1 MNNNNELQVQSTN
14 YMVELEDTDKMCQL
28 LMKTK
33 YYETIGATGVFAII
47 QTAKA
52 LGINPIQ
59 ALQGGLYY
67 FKGKIEMSARMMG
80 ALIRS
85 RGHSF
90 TISKIDNTTCT
101 INGKRAD
108 TKDAMA
114 ASFSVDEAKK
124 AGIYKASWITYPQD
138 MLYARTLSRLAR
150 RLFPDIIG
158 NCYVEG
164 EINLDKVVDDVNTV
178 TDTPE
183 ITIIE
188 KKDVRSSEEIHALN
202 DVFNV
207 IPEYKKEIEL
217 FLRKKEILSFQDM
230 PKEMYTKVLK
240 RAKEKIQDLMNS
252 LKEKYTVE
260 EMEVANV

>member
-1 MNNNNELQVQSTN
+1 MNNNNEVQSTN
-14 YMVELEDTDKMCQL
+14 YMVELEDTNKMCEQL
-28 LMKTK
+28 LKTK
-33 YYETIGATGVFAII
+33 YYNDIGQTGVFAII
-47 QTAKA
+47 QTAKS

-67 FKGKIEMSARMMG
+67 FKGRIEMSARMMG

-90 TISKIDNTTCT
+90 TISKIDDSTCT
-101 INGKRAD
+101 INGKRID
-108 TKDAMA
+108 SKDSMA
-114 ASFSVDEAKK
+114 ATFTITEAKK
-124 AGIYKASWITYPQD
+124 AGIYKNTWVSYPQD

-164 EINLDKVVDDVNTV
+164 EINTDKDLHAIECNAIAESPV
-178 TDTPE
+178 
-183 ITIIE
+183 IE
-188 KKDVRSSEEIHALN
+188 KKDVRTVEEIHALN

-207 IPEYKKEIEL
+207 VPEYKKEIEL

-230 PKEMYTKVLK
+230 PKEMYSKVLK
-240 RAKEKIQDLMNS
+240 KAKEKIKTYMDS
-252 LKEKYTVE
+252 LQEQFSDTDI
-260 EMEVANV
+260 EVANA

>member
-1 MNNNNELQVQSTN
+1 MNNNEVEVKATN
-14 YMVELEDTDKMCQL
+14 FLVEIEDTNKMCKL
-28 LMKTK
+28 LLQTP
-33 YYETIGATGVFAII
+33 YYKTIGEAGVFAII
-47 QTAKA
+47 QTAKS

-108 TKDAMA
+108 THDAMA
-114 ASFSVDEAKK
+114 ASFSIDEAKK
-124 AGIYKASWITYPQD
+124 ARIYVNSWITYPQD
-138 MLYARTLSRLAR
+138 MLYARALSRLAR
-150 RLFPDIIG
+150 RLFPDVVG
-158 NCYVEG
+158 NCYIEG
-164 EINLDKVVDDVNTV
+164 EINVAKVVDDVNSVEETS
-178 TDTPE
+178 T
-183 ITIIE
+183 IE
-188 KKDVRSSEEIHALN
+188 KKDVRTTEEVHALN

-230 PKEMYTKVLK
+230 PKEMYSKVLK
-240 RAKEKIQDLMNS
+240 RAKEKIKVYMNS
-252 LKEKYTVE
+252 LKDKYSNDDI
-260 EMEVANV
+260 MEAANV